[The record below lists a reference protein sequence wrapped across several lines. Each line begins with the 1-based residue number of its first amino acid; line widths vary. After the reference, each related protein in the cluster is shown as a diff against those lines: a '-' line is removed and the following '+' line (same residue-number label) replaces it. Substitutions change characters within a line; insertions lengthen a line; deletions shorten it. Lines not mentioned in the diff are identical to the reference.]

1 MWVLSVRPDHAAVS
15 LLKDYPDPTDEQI
28 DGVMGG
34 SLCRCMT
41 YVRIRKAI
49 KKAAAAMQ
57 KEEASHG

>member
-1 MWVLSVRPDHAAVS
+1 MQAVS
-15 LLKDYPDPTDEQI
+15 LLKHYPEPTDEEI
-28 DGVMGG
+28 DVVMCG

-49 KKAAAAMQ
+49 KKAAAALR